1 MLSKSQ
7 RIPRELFGAILESRV
22 YSNAPHFSLR
32 FASYPSLRVSVSVSK
47 KVSKKATIR
56 NTVRRRVYSIIRKYI
71 NEANPGLYLFI
82 AKPGADTLK
91 GKNLENEVLKLI
103 KV

>member
-7 RIPRELFGAILESRV
+7 RIPRELFGTILESRA
-22 YSNAPHFSLR
+22 YSYAPHFSLR
-32 FASYPSLRVSVSVSK
+32 FAPDSKSLFSVSVSK

-56 NTVRRRVYSIIRKYI
+56 NRVRRRVYSTMRKYI
-71 NEANPGLYLFI
+71 KNTKPGLYLFI

-91 GKNLENEVLKLI
+91 GENLEKEILKLI
-103 KV
+103 EV